1 MGGGGFFSYSRA
13 NPQVG
18 RREPK
23 PGKRLVLVGCS
34 RGLGAVGGGEC
45 VKKRGGGL
53 CNEAERRE
61 KLIFFLAFK
70 SRKKLG

>member
-34 RGLGAVGGGEC
+34 RGLGAVGGGVCE
-45 VKKRGGGL
+45 K
-53 CNEAERRE
+53 ERR
-61 KLIFFLAFK
+61 
-70 SRKKLG
+70 GTV